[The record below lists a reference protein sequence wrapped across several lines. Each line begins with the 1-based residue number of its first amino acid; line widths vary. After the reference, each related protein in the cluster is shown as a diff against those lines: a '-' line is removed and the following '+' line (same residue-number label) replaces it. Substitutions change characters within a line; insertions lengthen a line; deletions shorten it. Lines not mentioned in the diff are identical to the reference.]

1 MTSTEP
7 RIDPALAALADAIL
21 IPPFSGTT
29 PPAWIR
35 RALERGLAGVTLFG
49 PNVLGDTAALTE
61 ALRSAAAVEPVIAID
76 EEGGDVTRV
85 AYAAGSPYP
94 GNAAL
99 GEADDVALTR
109 DVYAAIGGDLAR
121 LGINTNLA
129 PCADVLAP
137 GGSSV
142 VGTRSFGSDP
152 GLVAR
157 HVTAAVAG
165 LQGAGVAACAKH
177 FPGHGRTAGD
187 SHLTLATVPGPLS
200 ELRARDLPPFAAAI
214 AAGALAIM
222 PGHLRVPEL
231 TGDLP
236 ATLSSAAVTGL
247 LRGELGFGGVA
258 ISDALEMQ
266 AASAVR
272 GIPAAAVLA
281 VMAGVDLV
289 CLGRDTDEAMYHA
302 VRTALAEAVASGTL
316 ASARLEEAAD
326 RVAGLRAWLADARQA
341 EASRGDLPNGGAG
354 GAPDVASDGIGLVA
368 ARRALRWSGPVPT
381 AIANPLVVEVE
392 PEESIAAGRFTWGFA
407 TWADVLRVDRAGDGA
422 APGDGAAAGHGA
434 APSHATTAPDA
445 TPAADD
451 ARSVDGA
458 TTDAIVAAAAGRPLV
473 LAVRGALDSLA
484 LVTDLL
490 AARPDTVVVEMGVP
504 VWTPPPGTAY
514 LATYGASRASAQAAA
529 ETLGLVRPEL
539 RGRVAAA
546 EADQRVAC
554 LGHVGHAGHRGDD
567 EQMVARGDAAGD
579 RALQRGQP
587 AQRDQ
592 RSGVGAAGMRH
603 RVEYEPRAR
612 PPGRREL
619 PGQQLLGRPE
629 QRHREPRGGQR
640 RAAQHLGRVRVR
652 DQRHHHHGRVERDR
666 HERAHRG
673 ADVVAVVRDREQGD
687 PRRPGRERRGKI
699 IASGRH
705 QRSVQYQLI
714 FHTPGRASGP

>member
-1 MTSTEP
+1 M
-7 RIDPALAALADAIL
+7 
-21 IPPFSGTT
+21 
-29 PPAWIR
+29 
-35 RALERGLAGVTLFG
+35 
-49 PNVLGDTAALTE
+49 
-61 ALRSAAAVEPVIAID
+61 
-76 EEGGDVTRV
+76 

-109 DVYAAIGGDLAR
+109 DVYAAIGADLAR

-187 SHLTLATVPGPLS
+187 SHLTLATVPGTLA

-231 TGDLP
+231 TGDFP

-281 VMAGVDLV
+281 VIAGVDLV

-302 VRTALAEAVASGTL
+302 VRAALAEAVASGAL

-341 EASRGDLPNGGAG
+341 D
-354 GAPDVASDGIGLVA
+354 
-368 ARRALRWSGPVPT
+368 
-381 AIANPLVVEVE
+381 
-392 PEESIAAGRFTWGFA
+392 AAGRDA
-407 TWADVLRVDRAGDGA
+407 SRRRAPRRRRRRPRRRLRWHRAGRR
-422 APGDGAAAGHGA
+422 
-434 APSHATTAPDA
+434 
-445 TPAADD
+445 PA
-451 ARSVDGA
+451 
-458 TTDAIVAAAAGRPLV
+458 
-473 LAVRGALDSLA
+473 
-484 LVTDLL
+484 
-490 AARPDTVVVEMGVP
+490 
-504 VWTPPPGTAY
+504 
-514 LATYGASRASAQAAA
+514 RA
-529 ETLGLVRPEL
+529 
-539 RGRVAAA
+539 
-546 EADQRVAC
+546 
-554 LGHVGHAGHRGDD
+554 
-567 EQMVARGDAAGD
+567 
-579 RALQRGQP
+579 
-587 AQRDQ
+587 
-592 RSGVGAAGMRH
+592 
-603 RVEYEPRAR
+603 
-612 PPGRREL
+612 
-619 PGQQLLGRPE
+619 
-629 QRHREPRGGQR
+629 
-640 RAAQHLGRVRVR
+640 
-652 DQRHHHHGRVERDR
+652 
-666 HERAHRG
+666 
-673 ADVVAVVRDREQGD
+673 AVVRPGPDRAREPARG
-687 PRRPGRERRGKI
+687 RGRAGGEHRGRPVYLGIRNVG
-699 IASGRH
+699 
-705 QRSVQYQLI
+705 
-714 FHTPGRASGP
+714 GRASG